1 MAEFFF
7 FLFLWVWG
15 LRTRN
20 IRQLS
25 NPAGT
30 EAREVGVEDP
40 NGHRTVPDWN
50 FHLSHR
56 QGLL

>member
-1 MAEFFF
+1 VG
-7 FLFLWVWG
+7 LG
-15 LRTRN
+15 LRTLN